1 MMKKVVRIAGTGSY
15 LPERVVPNEA
25 FLNHRFFQPDGTPV
39 TDDSETIIRKF
50 SKITGIRERRWI
62 EPQHVTSDLGFFA
75 AKRALESVGADP
87 ESVDIIICA
96 QNFGDIAEGT
106 NRGDLIPS
114 VASRI
119 KQKLGIRNPF
129 CVAWDIN
136 FGCPAWI
143 LGLIQARN
151 WLLTE
156 GGTRALVI
164 GVETLS
170 RVSDPHDRD
179 VMIFADG
186 AGAVLLESGDESG
199 SSGLMNHLTRTDT
212 EIHNRLLKM
221 GRSYGPDEPSEN
233 LYVKMDGHRLYEYAI
248 ETVPE
253 SLAALLRKANL
264 QPSDIRM
271 LLIHQANTKMLES
284 ITRRLFRQF
293 GDETWPDDFLP
304 LIVSWMGN
312 NAVASV
318 PVLLD
323 RILRGEE
330 PGYSL
335 KKGDKILLAA
345 VGSGMSVSAM
355 IAEL

>member
-1 MMKKVVRIAGTGSY
+1 MIKKVVRFAGTGSY

-25 FLNHRFFQPDGTPV
+25 FLSSQFYQQDGTPV
-39 TDDSETIIRKF
+39 SDDPETVIRKF
-50 SKITGIRERRWI
+50 SKITGIKERRWI
-62 EPQHVTSDLGFFA
+62 EPGQVTSDLGFFA
-75 AKRALESVGADP
+75 AKRALESAGSDP

-119 KQKLGIRNPF
+119 KQKLDIKNPY

-143 LGLIQARN
+143 LGLVQARN

-156 GGTRALVI
+156 GGRRALVI

-186 AGAVLLESGDESG
+186 AGAVLLEVCDEG
-199 SSGLMNHLTRTDT
+199 ECGGLMNHLTRTDT
-212 EIHNRLLKM
+212 EVHNRLLRM
-221 GRSYGPDEPSEN
+221 GASYGPDVPAGN

-248 ETVPE
+248 ETVPDAL
-253 SLAALLRKANL
+253 SSLLRQAGL
-264 QPSDIRM
+264 IPSDIKM

-284 ITRRLFRQF
+284 ITRRFFRQF
-293 GDETWPDDFLP
+293 GQESWPDDFLP